1 MPAFAISTQAKIARM
16 EIADAKAN
24 LESARTN
31 YDAEVKIYDEC
42 ETMLMDALLNHKTT
56 PMQRFLELRESKRI
70 QARIVRDAF
79 GLLSRAMSR
88 LDDAETNYD
97 LLVAIHS

>member
-1 MPAFAISTQAKIARM
+1 MTSIQAKIARM
-16 EIADAKAN
+16 DIADAKAN
-24 LESARTN
+24 LENAKTN

-56 PMQRFLELRESKRI
+56 PMERFLQLRESKRI

-79 GLLSRAMSR
+79 GLVARAMGA
-88 LDDAETNYD
+88 LDDAESKYD
-97 LLVAIHS
+97 LLVARHYS